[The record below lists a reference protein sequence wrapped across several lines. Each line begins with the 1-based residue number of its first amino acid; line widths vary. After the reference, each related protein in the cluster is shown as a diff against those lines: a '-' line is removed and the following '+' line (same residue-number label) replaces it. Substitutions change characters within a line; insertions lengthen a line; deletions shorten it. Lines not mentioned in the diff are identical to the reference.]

1 MYLEWE
7 EDESTIDL
15 NHEEC
20 IVTYIDILGFTKF
33 VKSSASDATA
43 RIGILQALTKFSQEM
58 DSHSIVTVE
67 GEEDT
72 QPSKKSDVRN
82 FSDSVLRFR
91 SLSDEPNIGHAIF
104 HEVVDI
110 CFAQATLLE
119 HGVLLR
125 GGMTIGK
132 LSFNC
137 KHVYGPALLKAVDLE
152 KRVAIYPRIVADDKI
167 HQHFSDGANH
177 GEPFIDTD
185 FDGTP
190 FLNYL
195 VSDIFCPFN
204 DLNNS
209 QIHHVSEAIKTHIAA
224 LVGAG
229 CNAVSAERQKL
240 LWLAHRYD
248 KMLGN
253 LMSKHPH
260 ETEHLKDFFIAPDLS
275 SKKI

>member
-7 EDESTIDL
+7 EDGATIDV

-20 IVTYIDILGFTKF
+20 IVTYIDILGFKNF
-33 VKSSASDATA
+33 VASSVLDPATRA
-43 RIGILQALTKFSQEM
+43 GILQALTEFNQEM
-58 DSHSIVTVE
+58 GNHSTVTVE

-72 QPSKKSDVRN
+72 RPSKKFDVRN
-82 FSDSVLRFR
+82 FSDSILRFR
-91 SLSDEPNIGHAIF
+91 RLGDEVDIGQAVS
-104 HEVVDI
+104 HEVLDI

-137 KHVYGPALLKAVDLE
+137 KHVYGPALLKAVELE

-167 HQHFSDGANH
+167 HQHFSDAANR

-209 QIHHVSEAIKTHIAA
+209 QIHHVSEAIKAHIAA
-224 LVGAG
+224 LG
-229 CNAVSAERQKL
+229 NAVSAERQKL

-253 LMSKHPH
+253 LMSRHPH
-260 ETEHLKDFFIAPDLS
+260 ETEHLKDFLIAPELS

>member
-7 EDESTIDL
+7 VGEANIDV
-15 NHEEC
+15 NHEKC
-20 IVTYIDILGFTKF
+20 IVTYIDILGFKNF
-33 VKSSASDATA
+33 VESSASDVTA
-43 RIGILQALTKFSQEM
+43 RVGILQALTKYEQEI
-58 DSHSIVTVE
+58 DNNYSIITVE
-67 GEEDT
+67 REEDT
-72 QPSKKSDVRN
+72 QPSKKFDVRN

-91 SLSDEPNIGHAIF
+91 RLGGEVNIGQAVS
-104 HEVVDI
+104 HEVSDI
-110 CFAQATLLE
+110 CFAQAALLE

-125 GGMTIGK
+125 GGMTIGE
-132 LSFNC
+132 LSFNS

-152 KRVAIYPRIVADDKI
+152 KLVATYPRIVADDEI
-167 HQHFSDGANH
+167 HQYFSDAVNCS
-177 GEPFIDTD
+177 EPFIETD

-209 QIHHVSEAIKTHIAA
+209 QIHHVSESIKIRIAYLDKA
-224 LVGAG
+224 LIH
-229 CNAVSAERQKL
+229 ERQKL

-253 LMSKHPH
+253 LMSRHPH
-260 ETEHLKDFFIAPDLS
+260 ETEHLKDFLIAPELS

>member
-7 EDESTIDL
+7 ADEANIDV

-20 IVTYIDILGFTKF
+20 IVTYIDILGFKNF
-33 VKSSASDATA
+33 VESSASDVTA
-43 RIGILQALTKFSQEM
+43 RVGILQALTKYKQEI
-58 DSHSIVTVE
+58 DNNYSIITVE
-67 GEEDT
+67 DEEDT
-72 QPSKKSDVRN
+72 QPSKKFDVRN

-91 SLSDEPNIGHAIF
+91 RLGGEVNIGQAVS

-110 CFAQATLLE
+110 CLAQASLLE

-125 GGMTIGK
+125 GGMAIGEI
-132 LSFNC
+132 SFNC

-152 KRVAIYPRIVADDKI
+152 KRFAIYPRIVADDQI
-167 HQHFSDGANH
+167 HRHFSDAANC

-209 QIHHVSEAIKTHIAA
+209 QIYHVSEAIKTRIAA
-224 LVGAG
+224 LGEAL
-229 CNAVSAERQKL
+229 SPERQKL

-248 KMLGN
+248 RMLGN
-253 LMSKHPH
+253 LISKQPH
-260 ETEHLKDFFIAPDLS
+260 ETEHLKDFLIAPELS
-275 SKKI
+275 SNKI

>member
-20 IVTYIDILGFTKF
+20 IVTYIDILGFKNF
-33 VKSSASDATA
+33 VESSASDVTV
-43 RIGILQALTKFSQEM
+43 RVGILQALTKFKQEI
-58 DSHSIVTVE
+58 DNNYSIITVE

-72 QPSKKSDVRN
+72 QPSKKFDVRN

-91 SLSDEPNIGHAIF
+91 RLDGEVNIGQAVS

-110 CFAQATLLE
+110 CLAQASLLE

-125 GGMTIGK
+125 GGMAIGE

-152 KRVAIYPRIVADDKI
+152 KRIAIYPRIVADDQI
-167 HQHFSDGANH
+167 HQHFSAAANR

-195 VSDIFCPFN
+195 VSDIFCPFD

-209 QIHHVSEAIKTHIAA
+209 QIHHVSEAIKTRIAA
-224 LVGAG
+224 LDEAL
-229 CNAVSAERQKL
+229 SHERQKL

-253 LMSKHPH
+253 LMSKHSH
-260 ETEHLKDFFIAPDLS
+260 ETEHLKDFLIAPELS
-275 SKKI
+275 SNKI